1 MLVNIR
7 TFPMK
12 LIIVGYPYQGP
23 RSSLGKLLSIGIA
36 SIGLPIFLLYSWL
49 VGRFLGRHLELGYN
63 KLLCCSS
70 YRQQENQEERG
81 EERKE
86 GRREE
91 RRRVP
96 GWLCLV
102 IILTYLALGTVI
114 MSLIH
119 RADMIDSLLYT
130 FSLLVT
136 IGVTLDSEASL
147 LGVLVTSLYI
157 ILGVAIMSMCGF
169 CLSRDLTRF
178 LQSLSGPS

>member
-1 MLVNIR
+1 M
-7 TFPMK
+7 
-12 LIIVGYPYQGP
+12 
-23 RSSLGKLLSIGIA
+23 
-36 SIGLPIFLLYSWL
+36 

-63 KLLCCSS
+63 KLLCCTS
-70 YRQQENQEERG
+70 YQQHGEEDQEERG
-81 EERKE
+81 EGTKE

-91 RRRVP
+91 RRRRRVP

-102 IILTYLALGTVI
+102 IILAYLALGTVI

-119 RADMIDSLLYT
+119 GADMIDSLLYT

-157 ILGVAIMSMCGF
+157 ILGVALMSMCGF
-169 CLSRDLTRF
+169 CLGRDLTKF
-178 LQSLSGPS
+178 LQSLSGTS